1 MTAATFLADE
11 KTYDAV
17 LRNLEIIGE
26 AAKHLPDEIRAKTP
40 EIDWRKVAGF
50 RDIVAH
56 AYFGIDNR
64 ILWDIIE
71 NKIPEL
77 LRAIQKVPPS
87 DC

>member
-40 EIDWRKVAGF
+40 
-50 RDIVAH
+50 
-56 AYFGIDNR
+56 
-64 ILWDIIE
+64 
-71 NKIPEL
+71 
-77 LRAIQKVPPS
+77 
-87 DC
+87 